1 MLGMWHR
8 AREMGVWLP
17 RNLQSVETNQV
28 FPETSQQTNKKILG
42 RVHTVKKME
51 QDRETRTPPFKML
64 LLSMSEA
71 IHVQIQDT
79 AIKTVKA
86 VSTRRD

>member
-8 AREMGVWLP
+8 ARETGVWLP

-51 QDRETRTPPFKML
+51 QDRETRTPSFKML

-71 IHVQIQDT
+71 IHVKIQDR
-79 AIKTVKA
+79 AIKQ
-86 VSTRRD
+86 